1 MSKCCGGLVVTGG
14 DFGSIGHRFE
24 SWWWQS
30 NFSLYIG
37 DWNSSVKWREYFGSY
52 LFAAKIPGT
61 LAGNKTRNVS
71 SNCRWEPAHN
81 AIWPKFFRKL
91 KTVFSSS
98 KREDK
103 SLPYISL
110 FQQIITLVE
119 VLLSSVLYLE
129 VPDLRLVWWTEV
141 RLLSYNTTT
150 TFLVVI
156 RSQTLGDKKNSP
168 FSTKLESMHK
178 LEQIAEHTFFHVFL
192 YRTAQSHWH

>member
-91 KTVFSSS
+91 KTVWDQDEENPNSH
-98 KREDK
+98 
-103 SLPYISL
+103 
-110 FQQIITLVE
+110 T
-119 VLLSSVLYLE
+119 
-129 VPDLRLVWWTEV
+129 
-141 RLLSYNTTT
+141 
-150 TFLVVI
+150 VI
-156 RSQTLGDKKNSP
+156 RIRLRESWSVKQILYAKPNHLFRNCYSTHCPKSILGPS
-168 FSTKLESMHK
+168 
-178 LEQIAEHTFFHVFL
+178 VFPWNL
-192 YRTAQSHWH
+192 K